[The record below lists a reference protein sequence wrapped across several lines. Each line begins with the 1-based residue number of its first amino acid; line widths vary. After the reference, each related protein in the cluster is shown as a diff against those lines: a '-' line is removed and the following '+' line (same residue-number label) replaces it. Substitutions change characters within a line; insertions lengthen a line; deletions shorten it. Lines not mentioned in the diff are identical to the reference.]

1 MKLFETLK
9 SLKKE
14 DGYRYCV
21 ISDMKVANELL
32 GKIYLSD
39 YTKLLNILYKQKQQT
54 RPDVQQCQA
63 QILELLLCGGWSM

>member
-32 GKIYLSD
+32 GKIYPSD
-39 YTKLLNILYKQKQQT
+39 HQAFEYFVQTKTTN
-54 RPDVQQCQA
+54 
-63 QILELLLCGGWSM
+63 